1 MSGRLAVF
9 LPPQTTTQSSC
20 QAGLATPALTA
31 KDECGEGHPLHTPTL
46 LPLSATTWPEMEVLL
61 RCWHQPSLLGGPTPA
76 CTTTEP
82 WSPYSSLCLP
92 PRPLCRRES
101 AERPLRD
108 TSGRECRRRCAWN
121 DRGFGWWAWWGG
133 GVVGCCVKYAVVWA
147 GCTTLTL
154 TFLTRTPRRSAL
166 ERPPSDIE
174 AGYIGKGATGS
185 TGGSGGARHGTVARH
200 GCCLDL
206 CCACGP
212 TSPHHAA
219 LFNRFAWPL

>member
-1 MSGRLAVF
+1 MQPIL
-9 LPPQTTTQSSC
+9 
-20 QAGLATPALTA
+20 LTV
-31 KDECGEGHPLHTPTL
+31 P
-46 LPLSATTWPEMEVLL
+46 
-61 RCWHQPSLLGGPTPA
+61 
-76 CTTTEP
+76 
-82 WSPYSSLCLP
+82 P

-154 TFLTRTPRRSAL
+154 SFLIRTPRRSAL
-166 ERPPSDIE
+166 ERPPSDI
-174 AGYIGKGATGS
+174 
-185 TGGSGGARHGTVARH
+185 GGRLYWQRCLGIDRMLGWCASWGGGAP
-200 GCCLDL
+200 GCCFDL
-206 CCACGP
+206 CRACGP

-219 LFNRFAWPL
+219 LSKVHLAVVRAVRAVGGAGGPWLVVALSL